1 MITWNLA
8 LLTLVAGIGGTFQ
21 FGLHI
26 SIINSPSEHIKRFM
40 NQTWVDRHGSPFS
53 SETVTFLW
61 SLVVSSY
68 SVGGF
73 LGVLVAG
80 ELCIRYGRKRIMLW
94 NNLVAVLGAVF
105 MAISRT
111 IGSFE
116 VILLGRILYGFNA
129 GVGLNV
135 HNMYIGEC
143 APQNLRGML
152 TVSIAFFIAAGKLA
166 GLAFGTSEFL
176 SSEAAWPFLMAI
188 SGIPAVF
195 QLVTLPFFPDSPRY
209 LLIDMEDKEGCVK
222 AMNQLWAESDHMAE
236 MNNMIAERNSLK
248 QGKRRSVMDMLRDR
262 SIRQQVIVLLVFC
275 GSLQLIGINVGCI
288 IDRVG
293 RKTLLLGGF
302 GFMNVILAL
311 LTATLT
317 FQESYTW
324 VPYASSVLIFLFIFS
339 FGIGPASVV
348 CPLAMEIFLQS
359 YRPSA
364 FTLSGML
371 NWVEM
376 FLLGLG
382 FPFIVQGLGSF
393 SFLIFLAYSLS
404 VTVFIW
410 MCVPETRGRSMLE
423 ITDAFHQLTIRRGGA
438 RKDLERDT
446 IAVTSTRL

>member
-1 MITWNLA
+1 
-8 LLTLVAGIGGTFQ
+8 
-21 FGLHI
+21 
-26 SIINSPSEHIKRFM
+26 M

-275 GSLQLIGINVGCI
+275 GSLQLIGINVVYFYAYSVFLNAGIAVAQIPYVSIGLGITEIFTVILCGCI